1 MSLWKIGAQD
11 VTEEAQAIKDHISS
25 KDSHI
30 AAQETK
36 LMRQAAQLDEIQMAL
51 NEALH
56 KLSQETER
64 AIHFET
70 NFLQSSEDL
79 RREKLAT
86 QNMERT
92 LASTQEKIKSKEL
105 EARELESI
113 IQTLSHKS
121 DTTTTQRTKL
131 EKEKMMLEARVR
143 ELESSNRELSQAPP
157 TTTPGRIPR
166 RRSSS
171 VSSARIPGLEQELLS
186 LRAEASVKD
195 RELESAVQRLGRA
208 QEALVKCENE
218 KMAVEKRT
226 SKEIAEMRGEL
237 EEKDEEIRYMQ
248 AQMGDGSREAQL
260 LARIEEDEAKIA
272 AMERSLRSASAKDT
286 EILRLKRVEAQF
298 LITDREMTAKHL
310 ELVAEKEAALN
321 ELEAARAE
329 VQRLSSRISEQDT
342 RINELNDQKTD
353 LRQRLDAT
361 TTTGDD
367 NTPAHVERLL
377 GAIDRLR
384 GERDDLRRDL
394 EYVEME
400 SKYSI
405 EALEAQLAQAAA
417 AATQPSAPQGNSTS
431 DTLIDEQ
438 RQEICRLSKTSAVL
452 SITIAQFQRDIESNA
467 TTRAQLEEQLR
478 AKDAILAN
486 LEAQLLASTQAC
498 QAFEAEKDELHRQS
512 EQQNNDWNKTFEE
525 LKASKEK
532 TQEALEEVQARLD
545 DAAQSLEDAES
556 ERDSLRLQVTN
567 LNRDLIAAQ
576 EELEESEGR
585 YSNLQHHQLDAMTDN
600 EATRALRDQVHEL
613 EGRVMRRTEQIGVHQ
628 HDIKRLETNL
638 LLHEERLTEMTMEM
652 ETLAAQKDAMVED
665 CASAREARDESLVR
679 IEQLEVEVERLEHQ
693 AEQAEGTVIELIAVI
708 VDTVVRSRA
717 AIKASEVCGQQST
730 DQLTARLEL
739 KDGELQELASLHK
752 CTVAQLEEK
761 IESLRQLEDQA
772 SASRDDIRSLGV
784 ALAISR
790 SEGFRV
796 VNVMKALQDARS
808 QLTAETTVLRDQCEA
823 SLKENQNLA
832 SRLSELQA
840 QFDALDSNSTSE
852 RTALQ
857 EKLSTLE
864 TSLNDAKAA
873 HQAIVDKLHEE
884 KAELRQRLSDTVAAS
899 TATEGAQVGELT
911 TRCEELR
918 GQIQELQKALDE
930 ATAEIGTNKLSL
942 ETTANERTSLQT
954 QLDDAIKLSDER
966 HAGQVAL
973 EQLNSEHV
981 AKISDLE
988 AKLEAATLDLTQQ
1001 QEEMQALRSQTEAQV
1016 ELVRRELEKCLQDE
1030 QALSATLHTELDDQA
1045 KQLDECSVRI
1055 RDLEQRIQSEIHTRE
1070 QDANTH
1076 QEAIALVKADKME
1089 VDALLADARHQLEGI
1104 TSELA
1109 MTNGTLESLQT
1120 EKESLLIEITTL
1132 GAEVQKQLSMHRYME
1147 SQAKESE
1154 RSISSLTTSVQQ
1166 LRDELSQAEKAAQT
1180 SELNLSLQGVQHKRE
1195 MAEMQRRIA
1204 ALQSKPNLDSVV
1216 HELEERN
1223 NEMEELL
1230 RAKCAEI
1237 EDNDDRVLEMLKDNK
1252 KLNSKVE
1259 ALTRKVNNLQTKLA
1273 AAKATQPQAA
1283 VEPTS
1288 TTPPNISPKEN
1299 ALASSVRGKLPVAGS
1314 STPTESRE
1322 LASSTRRLRS
1332 VTEPYHPPSTTPPMP
1347 PMPSQYAVAPSTRVL
1362 NRSVSGSS
1370 SALPRAKTPERHANP
1385 LPVFK
1390 ARTPEK
1396 PSLPV
1401 STEAS
1406 SSSAGK
1412 KRRAPDDFDICENVP
1427 PQVFTADSLPSEEPE
1442 SRTPRVRRVLQS
1454 LHSGFTPVR
1463 QQAASRS
1470 NLSLA
1475 SPKRPTT
1482 GKSPSKSP
1490 RLSSMPVKPSKRSWL
1505 GKIRG
1510 ASSQASTRP
1519 TFDPFTDS

>member
-171 VSSARIPGLEQELLS
+171 VSSARIPGLEQELQS

-808 QLTAETTVLRDQCEA
+808 QLTAETTVLRDQ
-823 SLKENQNLA
+823 S
-832 SRLSELQA
+832 

-1442 SRTPRVRRVLQS
+1442 SRTPR
-1454 LHSGFTPVR
+1454 TT
-1463 QQAASRS
+1463 SRKPLEFIPRIS
-1470 NLSLA
+1470 ETTNNGEIA
-1475 SPKRPTT
+1475 VEKPTT
-1482 GKSPSKSP
+1482 ELYA
-1490 RLSSMPVKPSKRSWL
+1490 R
-1505 GKIRG
+1505 
-1510 ASSQASTRP
+1510 QAI
-1519 TFDPFTDS
+1519 

>member
-1 MSLWKIGAQD
+1 MSLWKLGAQD

-25 KDSHI
+25 K
-30 AAQETK
+30 AQETK
-36 LMRQAAQLDEIQMAL
+36 LMRQAAQLDEIQTAL

-64 AIHFET
+64 AIRFET
-70 NFLQSSEDL
+70 NFLQTSEDL

-92 LASTQEKIKSKEL
+92 LVSTQEKMKSKEL

-131 EKEKMMLEARVR
+131 EKEKAMLEARVR

-171 VSSARIPGLEQELLS
+171 VSSARIPGLEQELQS
-186 LRAEASVKD
+186 LRAEASTKD
-195 RELESAVQRLGRA
+195 RELESAVQKLARA

-218 KMAVEKRT
+218 KMAVEKRA
-226 SKEIAEMRGEL
+226 SKEIADIRGEL

-248 AQMGDGSREAQL
+248 EQMGDESREAQL
-260 LARIEEDEAKIA
+260 MARIEEDEAKIA
-272 AMERSLRSASAKDT
+272 AMEQSLRSASNKDV
-286 EILRLKRVEAQF
+286 EILRLKRVEVQF
-298 LITDREMTAKHL
+298 FITCREMTAKHL
-310 ELVAEKEAALN
+310 ELVAEKDSALN
-321 ELEAARAE
+321 DLEAARAQ
-329 VQRLSSRISEQDT
+329 VQQLSSRTSEQET
-342 RINELNDQKTD
+342 RINELINETID

-361 TTTGDD
+361 PSTGDD

-405 EALEAQLAQAAA
+405 EALEAQLAQAT
-417 AATQPSAPQGNSTS
+417 AATQPSAPQENSTS
-431 DTLIDEQ
+431 STLLDEQ
-438 RQEICRLSKTSAVL
+438 RQEICRLGKTSAVL
-452 SITIAQFQRDIESNA
+452 TITIAQLQKDIESNA
-467 TTRAQLEEQLR
+467 ITREQLQEQLQS
-478 AKDAILAN
+478 KDAMLAD
-486 LEAQLLASTQAC
+486 LESKDAMLADLESKLLASTQAS
-498 QAFEAEKDELHRQS
+498 QAFEAERDELLRQS
-512 EQQNNDWNKTFEE
+512 EQQNQDWSKTFEE
-525 LKASKEK
+525 LKSSKDK
-532 TQEALEEVQARLD
+532 VQESLEEVQARLD
-545 DAAQSLEDAES
+545 DITQSLEDTES

-679 IEQLEVEVERLEHQ
+679 IEQLEVEVERLESQ
-693 AEQAEGTVIELIAVI
+693 GEQTEGMVVELIAVI
-708 VDTVVRSRA
+708 VDTVARSRA
-717 AIKASEVCGQQST
+717 AIKASEVCGQQT
-730 DQLTARLEL
+730 NDQLATRLEL

-761 IESLRQLEDQA
+761 IESLRQLEDDA
-772 SASRDDIRSLGV
+772 STSREDIRSLGI

-790 SEGFRV
+790 SEGSRV
-796 VNVMKALQDARS
+796 VNVMKALHDARS

-823 SLKENQNLA
+823 SLEENKTLT
-832 SRLSELQA
+832 SRLSDLQA

-852 RTALQ
+852 RAALQ
-857 EKLSTLE
+857 QKIDTLV
-864 TSLNDAKAA
+864 TSLDDAKTA
-873 HQAIVDKLHEE
+873 HHVIVDKLHNE
-884 KAELRQRLSDTVAAS
+884 KAELEQRLSDAVVAS
-899 TATEGAQVGELT
+899 KATEGAQVSELSA
-911 TRCEELR
+911 RCEELR
-918 GQIQELQKALDE
+918 GQLQEVQKALDE
-930 ATAEIGTNKLSL
+930 ATAEIKTKQLSL
-942 ETTANERTSLQT
+942 ETVANERTSLQT
-954 QLDDAIKLSDER
+954 QLDDVTRLSDER
-966 HAGQVAL
+966 HASQVAL
-973 EQLNSEHV
+973 EQLNSDHV

-988 AKLEAATLDLTQQ
+988 AKLESATFELTKQ

-1016 ELVRRELEKCLQDE
+1016 ERVRQELEKCLQDE

-1045 KQLDECSVRI
+1045 KQLDECSVKI
-1055 RDLEQRIQSEIHTRE
+1055 RNLEQRLQAEIYTRDQE
-1070 QDANTH
+1070 ANVH
-1076 QEAIALVKADKME
+1076 QEAIALVEADKTE
-1089 VDALLADARHQLEGI
+1089 VDALLADARHQLES
-1104 TSELA
+1104 TKSELA
-1109 MTNGTLESLQT
+1109 MTNGTLETLQA

-1154 RSISSLTTSVQQ
+1154 RSISSLTASVQQ
-1166 LRDELSQAEKAAQT
+1166 LRDDLSQAEKAAQT

-1237 EDNDDRVLEMLKDNK
+1237 EENDDRVLEMLKDNK

-1259 ALTRKVNNLQTKLA
+1259 ALTRKVNNLQAKLA
-1273 AAKATQPQAA
+1273 AAKATQPQATA
-1283 VEPTS
+1283 EPAS

-1299 ALASSVRGKLPVAGS
+1299 GLASSVRGKPPLASS
-1314 STPTESRE
+1314 STPIETRE
-1322 LASSTRRLRS
+1322 LAST
-1332 VTEPYHPPSTTPPMP
+1332 
-1347 PMPSQYAVAPSTRVL
+1347 
-1362 NRSVSGSS
+1362 
-1370 SALPRAKTPERHANP
+1370 LPRAKTPERQQNP
-1385 LPVFK
+1385 LPIFK
-1390 ARTPEK
+1390 ARTPER
-1396 PSLPV
+1396 PSPPV

-1442 SRTPRVRRVLQS
+1442 SRTPR
-1454 LHSGFTPVR
+1454 TT
-1463 QQAASRS
+1463 SRKPLELITRIS
-1470 NLSLA
+1470 ETTNNREVA
-1475 SPKRPTT
+1475 VEKPTT
-1482 GKSPSKSP
+1482 ELYA
-1490 RLSSMPVKPSKRSWL
+1490 R
-1505 GKIRG
+1505 
-1510 ASSQASTRP
+1510 QAIEEKLARE
-1519 TFDPFTDS
+1519 D

>member
-1 MSLWKIGAQD
+1 MSLWKLGAQD

-36 LMRQAAQLDEIQMAL
+36 LMRQAAQLDEIQTAL

-64 AIHFET
+64 AIRFET
-70 NFLQSSEDL
+70 NFLQTSEDL

-92 LASTQEKIKSKEL
+92 LVSTQEKMKSKEL

-131 EKEKMMLEARVR
+131 EKEKAMLEARVR

-171 VSSARIPGLEQELLS
+171 VSSARIPGLEQELQS
-186 LRAEASVKD
+186 LRAEASTKD
-195 RELESAVQRLGRA
+195 RELESAVQKLARA

-218 KMAVEKRT
+218 KMAVEKRA
-226 SKEIAEMRGEL
+226 SKEIADIRGEL

-248 AQMGDGSREAQL
+248 EQMGDESREAQL
-260 LARIEEDEAKIA
+260 MARIEEDEAKIA
-272 AMERSLRSASAKDT
+272 AMEQSLRSASNKDV
-286 EILRLKRVEAQF
+286 EILRLKRVEVQF
-298 LITDREMTAKHL
+298 FITCREMTAKHL
-310 ELVAEKEAALN
+310 ELVAEKDSALN
-321 ELEAARAE
+321 DLEAARAQ
-329 VQRLSSRISEQDT
+329 VQQLSSRTSEQET
-342 RINELNDQKTD
+342 RINELINETID

-361 TTTGDD
+361 PSTGDD

-405 EALEAQLAQAAA
+405 EALEAQLAQAT
-417 AATQPSAPQGNSTS
+417 AATQPSAPQENSTS
-431 DTLIDEQ
+431 STLLDEQ
-438 RQEICRLSKTSAVL
+438 RQEICRLGKTSAVL
-452 SITIAQFQRDIESNA
+452 TITIAQLQKDIESNA
-467 TTRAQLEEQLR
+467 ITREQLQEQLQS
-478 AKDAILAN
+478 KDAMLAD
-486 LEAQLLASTQAC
+486 LESKDAMLADLESKLLASTQAS
-498 QAFEAEKDELHRQS
+498 QAFEAERDELLRQS
-512 EQQNNDWNKTFEE
+512 EQQNQDWSKTFEE
-525 LKASKEK
+525 LKSSKDK
-532 TQEALEEVQARLD
+532 VQESLEEVQARLD
-545 DAAQSLEDAES
+545 DITQSLEDTES

-679 IEQLEVEVERLEHQ
+679 IEQLEVEVERLESQ
-693 AEQAEGTVIELIAVI
+693 GEQTEGMVVELIAVI
-708 VDTVVRSRA
+708 VDTVARSRA
-717 AIKASEVCGQQST
+717 AIKASEVCGQQT
-730 DQLTARLEL
+730 NDQLATRLEL

-761 IESLRQLEDQA
+761 IESLRQLEDDA
-772 SASRDDIRSLGV
+772 STSREDIRSLGI

-790 SEGFRV
+790 SEGSRV
-796 VNVMKALQDARS
+796 VNVMKALHDARS

-823 SLKENQNLA
+823 SLEENKTLT
-832 SRLSELQA
+832 SRLSDLQA

-852 RTALQ
+852 RAALQ
-857 EKLSTLE
+857 QKIDTLV
-864 TSLNDAKAA
+864 TSLDDAKTA
-873 HQAIVDKLHEE
+873 HHVIVDKLHNE
-884 KAELRQRLSDTVAAS
+884 KAELEQRLSDAVVAS
-899 TATEGAQVGELT
+899 KATEGAQVSELSA
-911 TRCEELR
+911 RCEELR
-918 GQIQELQKALDE
+918 GQLQEVQKALDE
-930 ATAEIGTNKLSL
+930 ATAEIKTKQLSL
-942 ETTANERTSLQT
+942 ETVANERTSLQT
-954 QLDDAIKLSDER
+954 QLDDVTRLSDER
-966 HAGQVAL
+966 HASQVAL
-973 EQLNSEHV
+973 EQLNSDHV

-988 AKLEAATLDLTQQ
+988 AKLESATFELTKQ

-1016 ELVRRELEKCLQDE
+1016 ERVRQELEKCLQDE

-1045 KQLDECSVRI
+1045 KQLDECSVKI
-1055 RDLEQRIQSEIHTRE
+1055 RNLEQRLQAEIYTRDQE
-1070 QDANTH
+1070 ANVH
-1076 QEAIALVKADKME
+1076 QEAIALVEADKTE
-1089 VDALLADARHQLEGI
+1089 VDALLADARHQLES
-1104 TSELA
+1104 TKSELA
-1109 MTNGTLESLQT
+1109 MTNGTLETLQA

-1154 RSISSLTTSVQQ
+1154 RSISSLTASVQQ
-1166 LRDELSQAEKAAQT
+1166 LRDDLSQAEKAAQT

-1237 EDNDDRVLEMLKDNK
+1237 EENDDRVLEMLKDNK

-1259 ALTRKVNNLQTKLA
+1259 ALTRKVNNLQAKLA
-1273 AAKATQPQAA
+1273 AAKATQPQATA
-1283 VEPTS
+1283 EPAS

-1299 ALASSVRGKLPVAGS
+1299 GLASSVRGKPPLASS
-1314 STPTESRE
+1314 STPIETRE

-1332 VTEPYHPPSTTPPMP
+1332 VTEPYHPPSATPPMP
-1347 PMPSQYAVAPSTRVL
+1347 PMPSKYAVVPSTRVL

-1370 SALPRAKTPERHANP
+1370 SALPRAKTPERQQNP
-1385 LPVFK
+1385 LPIFK
-1390 ARTPEK
+1390 ARTPER
-1396 PSLPV
+1396 PSPPV

-1442 SRTPRVRRVLQS
+1442 SRTPR
-1454 LHSGFTPVR
+1454 TT
-1463 QQAASRS
+1463 SRKPLELITRIS
-1470 NLSLA
+1470 ETTNNREVA
-1475 SPKRPTT
+1475 VEKPTT
-1482 GKSPSKSP
+1482 ELYA
-1490 RLSSMPVKPSKRSWL
+1490 R
-1505 GKIRG
+1505 
-1510 ASSQASTRP
+1510 QAIEEKLARE
-1519 TFDPFTDS
+1519 D